1 MKEKYL
7 KNLEFYKI
15 LEQAQRYCVCPQAAR
30 EMQQVTACT
39 DLEQMRHELRMTD
52 AMTTRFLRLG
62 APRLSRVEGV
72 VEIVHRAQKG
82 GVLSMAELLEVGRAL
97 RNFEAL
103 GSWYHGQEDTGVQ
116 SSPVLDDLFYS
127 ITENPA
133 LSRGIFD
140 SILSETEMADTASDA
155 LYEIRRKIRTAES
168 SIRDRLEGMIK
179 SANTQKYLQDAVVS
193 LRSGR
198 FVVPVKAEYRGE
210 IPGVIHD
217 VSSSGATLFVEPSAV
232 VELNAKILQLHS
244 QEQEEIERIL
254 SAFSDAVAA
263 MQPLFEVSYNAM
275 LRVDLLLAK
284 ARLAADQAATM
295 PQVVEGYGFSLLHAR
310 HPLLDK
316 KKAVPVDITIGKTY
330 DTMIITGPNTGGK
343 TVSLKTAGLL
353 LAMAACGFLLPAS
366 ERSEVCLFREILV
379 DIGDE
384 QSIEQSLS
392 TFSGHITNIVQIL
405 REAGPDTL
413 VLLDEL
419 GAGTDPA
426 EGASLAVSVIETLRG
441 RGSRVMATTH
451 YGELKVFALET
462 EGVQNASCE
471 FDLETLRPTY
481 RLSVGVP
488 GRSNAFLISE
498 KLGLPDAVIDRAK
511 QHLSAEDQR
520 FETVLGQLEDLK
532 LQIKEDQVEIER
544 LRNLAE
550 NQLEAARQQR
560 DELIQQGQQELAAA
574 RKRAKDLEQ
583 KVQDAAYGLMD
594 EMKQLQK
601 KERLSAEQKL
611 QRARQIARKEAPGIT
626 AGLGSEPE
634 VKNYRPLT
642 SVKVGQIVVI
652 ADLGRNATVKSL
664 PDKNGMVEVLCGAI
678 KTKVPLSS
686 LMEAAVPQT
695 PKRSNPK
702 YRSGSGSMNVTR
714 SPAMEINLIGLNAEE
729 AIMEAEQF
737 IDSAVMSGLSQVY
750 LIHGKGAGILRKA
763 LHGML
768 RTNKSVKSYRLG
780 NYGEGE
786 AGVTVVQLK

>member
-15 LEQAQRYCVCPQAAR
+15 LEQAQRYCVCPQAA
-30 EMQQVTACT
+30 QQMGQTVACT
-39 DLEQMRHELRMTD
+39 DLEQMRHALRMTD

-62 APRLSRVEGV
+62 APRLARVEGV
-72 VEIVHRAQKG
+72 VETVHRAQKG
-82 GVLSMAELLEVGRAL
+82 GVLSMAELLEVGRTL
-97 RNFEAL
+97 RNFESL
-103 GSWYHGQEDTGVQ
+103 NSWYRGQEDTGVQ
-116 SSPVLDDLFYS
+116 NSPVLDDLFYS
-127 ITENPA
+127 ITENPG

-155 LYEIRRKIRTAES
+155 LYDIRRKIRAAES

-179 SANTQKYLQDAVVS
+179 SPNTQKYLQESVVS

-254 SAFSDAVAA
+254 SVFSDAVAA
-263 MQPLFEVSYNAM
+263 MQPLFEVSYNGM
-275 LRVDLLLAK
+275 LQVDQLLAK

-316 KKAVPVDITIGKTY
+316 KKAVPVDITIGKAY

-353 LAMAACGFLLPAS
+353 LAMAACGFLIPAS

-392 TFSGHITNIVQIL
+392 TFSGHITNIVEIL

-426 EGASLAVSVIETLRG
+426 EGASLAVSIIETLRA
-441 RGSRVMATTH
+441 RGSRIMATTH

-462 EGVQNASCE
+462 EGVQNAGCE

-488 GRSNAFLISE
+488 GRSNAFLIGE
-498 KLGLPDAVIDRAK
+498 KLGLPADVISRAQ

-532 LQIKEDQVEIER
+532 LQIREDQTEIER
-544 LRNLAE
+544 LRHLEE

-560 DELIQQGQQELAAA
+560 EELIQQGRQELDAA
-574 RKRAKDLEQ
+574 RKRAKELEQ

-594 EMKQLQK
+594 EMKELQK

-611 QRARQIARKEAPGIT
+611 QRARQIARKEASGIT

-642 SVKVGQIVVI
+642 SVKVGQVVVI

-664 PDKNGMVEVLCGAI
+664 PDKNGMVEVLCGSI

-686 LMEAAVPQT
+686 LVEAAQQQ

-702 YRSGSGSMNVTR
+702 YRSGAGSNSVTR
-714 SPAMEINLIGLNAEE
+714 SPAMEINLIGLTAEE
-729 AIMEAEQF
+729 AVMEAERF
-737 IDSAVMSGLSQVY
+737 LDAAVMSGLTQVY